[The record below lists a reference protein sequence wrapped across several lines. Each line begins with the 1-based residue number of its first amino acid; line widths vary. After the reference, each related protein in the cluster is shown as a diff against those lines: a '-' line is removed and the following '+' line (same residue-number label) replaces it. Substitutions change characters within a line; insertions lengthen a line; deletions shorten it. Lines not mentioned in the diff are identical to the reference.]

1 MHNKVDYFKG
11 FTLQADIYLVAVG
24 KPSQHAHKY
33 TEETAWDAGLGVKHA
48 LRDYRRQEALGS
60 KQWPLYQ

>member
-33 TEETAWDAGLGVKHA
+33 TEETGWDAGLGLSMHLETTDCRK
-48 LRDYRRQEALGS
+48 L
-60 KQWPLYQ
+60 